1 MSCSGST
8 RALVGAAIVLVVA
21 ACGSGAAA
29 VNSPAASIAAAAA
42 ATPAPTPKATPSPV
56 PTPSPTP
63 SGTPRPV
70 PGYGAVPSGWPS
82 PMPVVPDS
90 PLQDPPGQ
98 AIPTDLIGRQYNV
111 DPPSVLGTQA
121 EVLTLRPADDPHCKA
136 LYGGRSTCFT
146 ILWTPNYPNHV
157 QTRPFVGPPGLS
169 TATSSLRSTS
179 SVRTLVRG
187 TSATYKVSADLSTLD
202 AVKPGCS
209 YRRFIATDRRTSQPV
224 PIWRTPST
232 RT

>member
-1 MSCSGST
+1 MSRSVST
-8 RALVGAAIVLVVA
+8 RALIGAAIVLVVA

-42 ATPAPTPKATPSPV
+42 ATPAPTPIATPGPV

-70 PGYGAVPSGWPS
+70 PGYGPVPSGWPS

-90 PLQDPPGQ
+90 PLPDPPGQ

-157 QTRPFVGPPGLS
+157 QDP
-169 TATSSLRSTS
+169 A
-179 SVRTLVRG
+179 VRGSARIVDGNLVLAFDLVPYEPSCQG

-209 YRRFIATDRRTSQPV
+209 YRRFIAH
-224 PIWRTPST
+224 
-232 RT
+232 